1 MSQKPVVTDIG
12 PKPNAFDIENAT
24 KDNANYRTVAWS
36 GKYLQ
41 VTLMSIEPGQSI
53 GLETH
58 PDTDQFLRID
68 AGRGVCKMGPAK
80 DQLNFEQAVE
90 DGWCITVPAG
100 TWHDVVNTGSEP
112 LRLYA
117 IYAPVHH
124 AAGKVHGTFD
134 DAEKDEESGSYN
146 PFLLSNME
154 QEQATFFL
162 NVARNEAIKAYD
174 LLVLQSPD
182 GVLENI
188 MELGLLHAQTR
199 VLAGERGCAADSTA
213 PQMDKGDKA

>member
-1 MSQKPVVTDIG
+1 MSQKPVIQDIG

-53 GLETH
+53 GLEAH
-58 PDTDQFLRID
+58 PDTDQFLRLD
-68 AGRGVCKMGPAK
+68 AGQGQCKMGPTK
-80 DQLNFEQAVE
+80 DNLNFVQDVE

-100 TWHDVVNTGSEP
+100 TWHDVINTGSEP

-124 AAGKVHGTFD
+124 AAGKVHDTYAEATIAARPGGT
-134 DAEKDEESGSYN
+134 EPPERPVQPQSGRPASG
-146 PFLLSNME
+146 P
-154 QEQATFFL
+154 
-162 NVARNEAIKAYD
+162 
-174 LLVLQSPD
+174 
-182 GVLENI
+182 
-188 MELGLLHAQTR
+188 
-199 VLAGERGCAADSTA
+199 
-213 PQMDKGDKA
+213 